1 MKVAEMKDEL
11 KKRRLKRI
19 AKKARASKSFHRLAI
34 EHGEYDKEKEEDV
47 EERDMFE
54 TRVRV
59 DNRSAHVFN
68 IQGRGYVYEHI
79 KR

>member
-1 MKVAEMKDEL
+1 L
-11 KKRRLKRI
+11 QRKRERLRAFI
-19 AKKARASKSFHRLAI
+19 ALAI